1 MKLYNTLTRKLEE
14 FIPHDENEVKMYTC
28 GPTVYHFAHIGNMR
42 TYISEDILE
51 KALVF
56 LGYNVKR
63 CMNITDVGHLT
74 SDGDSGE
81 DKMAVAAKRENKGVL
96 EIAKYYTDIFFQE
109 MDMLNIKMPE
119 IVSKATDNIKEYVKI
134 TKKLLETGYAY
145 KAGDN
150 IYFDVSKFPDYYDLS
165 KKKADDLQVGSRD
178 DVEFDNQKRNQA
190 DFVLWFNSSKFENHA
205 LKWETELGTGYP
217 GWHIECSGI
226 SLKYLGEY
234 LDIHCGAVDA
244 IFPHHTNE
252 IAQSEAYLGHKWCN
266 YWVHLAFL
274 NDETGKMSKSNGEF
288 LTVSN
293 LQKRG
298 FNPLAYRFY
307 CLQSH
312 YRNTLTFDFEKLEAT
327 QTAYNKLV
335 NKLDTMKANYNEND
349 IDATTYDSYIAKFKE
364 YLSNDLN
371 TASTITLIHDLLKED
386 CSDSTKIALIKQFD
400 TVLSLD
406 LLNKKETEIDKD
418 LEAYIKEMIDKRNLA
433 KKDRNFA
440 LADQIREELKEKGIL
455 IKDTREGTIYELIK

>member
-1 MKLYNTLTRKLEE
+1 MKLYNTLSRKLEE
-14 FIPHDENEVKMYTC
+14 FIPHNDKMVTMYTC

-42 TYISEDILE
+42 TYISEDVLE
-51 KALVF
+51 KALNF

-74 SDGDSGE
+74 SDSDTGE

-96 EIAKYYTDIFFQE
+96 EIAEMYTNIFFKE
-109 MDMLNIKMPE
+109 MNLLNIKMPE
-119 IVSKATDNIKEYVKI
+119 IVSKATDNIDEYVKI
-134 TKKLLETGYAY
+134 TKKLLETGFAY

-150 IYFDVSKFPDYYDLS
+150 IYFDVSKFSSYYDLS
-165 KKKADDLQVGSRD
+165 RKKQDDLQVGSRD
-178 DVEFDNQKRNQA
+178 DVEFDSMKRNQA
-190 DFVLWFNSSKFENHA
+190 DFVLWFNTSKFENHA

-266 YWVHLAFL
+266 YWIHLAFL

-293 LQKRG
+293 LEKRG
-298 FNPLAYRFY
+298 YNPLVYRFY

-312 YRNTLTFDFEKLEAT
+312 YRNTLTFDF
-327 QTAYNKLV
+327 
-335 NKLDTMKANYNEND
+335 NKLDAAQISYNKIVNKFASLKENYDEND
-349 IDATTYDSYIAKFKE
+349 VNEDVYNSYITKFKDA
-364 YLSNDLN
+364 LSNDLN
-371 TASTITLIHDLLKED
+371 TASAITLIYDLLKED
-386 CSDSTKIALIKQFD
+386 CSDSTKVAVAKQFD
-400 TVLSLD
+400 LVLSID
-406 LLNKKETEIDKD
+406 LLDKKEEKINED
-418 LEAYIKEMIDKRNLA
+418 LESYINEMIEKRNAA
-433 KKDRNFA
+433 KKERNFA

-455 IKDTREGTIYELIK
+455 IKDTREGTIYEIVK

>member
-335 NKLDTMKANYNEND
+335 NKLDAMKANYNEND
-349 IDATTYDSYIAKFKE
+349 VDATTYDSYIAKFKE

-418 LEAYIKEMIDKRNLA
+418 LEDYIKEMIDKRNLA